1 MKYEVVTIPHF
12 DRLFKRLAKKYPS
25 LKDDLVQLTKIL
37 AEEPKTG
44 VSLGNDCYKIR
55 FAITSKS
62 KGKSGGGRVVTHIK
76 ISQSRVFLLSVYD
89 KSEQEDISDKVLA
102 QLLKT
107 LPEL

>member
-12 DRLFKRLAKKYPS
+12 DRLFKKLAKKYPS
-25 LKDDLVQLTKIL
+25 LKDDLTQLIKIL
-37 AEEPKTG
+37 SAEPKTG

-55 FAITSKS
+55 MAITSKS
-62 KGKSGGGRVVTHIK
+62 KGKSGGGRVITHVK
-76 ISQSRVFLLSVYD
+76 INKSRVFLLSVYD
-89 KSEQEDISDKVLA
+89 KSEQEDISDKQLA